1 MARYI
6 GPGLLPKGAKKYMY
20 RMTKDD
26 LGYLTFT
33 KVDLELDEFTLTIND
48 TADRD
53 IEVQQEFPG
62 FDVDQLFDN
71 ITEEHLVINES
82 LGITQIRF
90 SHDDLLYWV
99 DDDGYLVVR
108 INGNRDYPAEV

>member
-6 GPGLLPKGAKKYMY
+6 GPGLLPRGAKKYMY
-20 RMTKDD
+20 RMTKDN

-33 KVDLELDEFTLTIND
+33 KIDLELDEFTLTIND

-53 IEVQQEFPG
+53 VEVQQEFPG

-108 INGNRDYPAEV
+108 INGNRNYPAEV

>member
-6 GPGLLPKGAKKYMY
+6 GPGLLPRGAKKYMY
-20 RMTKDD
+20 RMTKDN

-33 KVDLELDEFTLTIND
+33 KIDLELDEFTLTIND

-53 IEVQQEFPG
+53 VEVQQEFPG

-71 ITEEHLVINES
+71 ITEEHLVINET

-99 DDDGYLVVR
+99 DDDGYLVVK
-108 INGNRDYPAEV
+108 INGNRNYPAEV

>member
-6 GPGLLPKGAKKYMY
+6 GYGPLPRGAKKYMY
-20 RMTKDD
+20 KLTKDN

-33 KVDLELDEFTLTIND
+33 KIDLEFDDYTLTIND
-48 TADRD
+48 TEDRVD
-53 IEVQQEFPG
+53 EEQLEFSG

-71 ITEEHLVINES
+71 INPDHTVISET

-108 INGNRDYPAEV
+108 YNGNRDYPAEV

>member
-6 GPGLLPKGAKKYMY
+6 GPGLLPRGAKKYMY
-20 RMTKDD
+20 RMTKDN

-53 IEVQQEFPG
+53 VEVQQEFPG

-71 ITEEHLVINES
+71 ITEEHLVINET

-90 SHDDLLYWV
+90 SHDDLLYWI

>member
-6 GPGLLPKGAKKYMY
+6 GPGLLPRGAKKYMY
-20 RMTKDD
+20 KMTKDD

-33 KVDLELDEFTLTIND
+33 KVDLELDEFTLTVND
-48 TADRD
+48 TEDRD
-53 IEVQQEFPG
+53 VEVQQEFPG

-90 SHDDLLYWV
+90 SHDDLLYWI

>member
-6 GPGLLPKGAKKYMY
+6 GYGPLPRGAKKYMY
-20 RMTKDD
+20 KLTKDS

-33 KVDLELDEFTLTIND
+33 KIDLEFDNYTLTIND
-48 TADRD
+48 TEDRVV
-53 IEVQQEFPG
+53 EAQQEFPG

-71 ITEEHLVINES
+71 INADHTVINET

-108 INGNRDYPAEV
+108 YNGNRDYPAEV

>member
-6 GPGLLPKGAKKYMY
+6 GYGPLPRGAKKYMY
-20 RMTKDD
+20 KLTKDD
-26 LGYLTFT
+26 SGYLTFT
-33 KVDLELDEFTLTIND
+33 KVDLEFDDFTLTIND
-48 TADRD
+48 TADRTS
-53 IEVQQEFPG
+53 ETQQEFSG

-71 ITEEHLVINES
+71 INADHTVINET
-82 LGITQIRF
+82 LGSTQIRF

-108 INGNRDYPAEV
+108 YNGNRDYPAEV

>member
-6 GPGLLPKGAKKYMY
+6 GPGLLPRGAKKYMY
-20 RMTKDD
+20 RMTKDN

-33 KVDLELDEFTLTIND
+33 KVDLELDEFTLTFND

-53 IEVQQEFPG
+53 VEVQQEFPG

-71 ITEEHLVINES
+71 ITEEHLVINET

-90 SHDDLLYWV
+90 SHDDLLYWI

>member
-1 MARYI
+1 
-6 GPGLLPKGAKKYMY
+6 MY
-20 RMTKDD
+20 KLTKDN

-33 KVDLELDEFTLTIND
+33 KIDLEFDDYTLTIND
-48 TADRD
+48 TEDRVD
-53 IEVQQEFPG
+53 EEQLEFSG

-71 ITEEHLVINES
+71 INPDHTVISET

-108 INGNRDYPAEV
+108 YNGNRDYPAEV

>member
-6 GPGLLPKGAKKYMY
+6 GPGLLPRGAKKYMY
-20 RMTKDD
+20 KMTKDD

-48 TADRD
+48 TEDRD
-53 IEVQQEFPG
+53 VEVQQEFPG

-90 SHDDLLYWV
+90 SHDDLLYWI